1 MSDADPD
8 DGREGRPSDWEEVA
22 AFLERPESHGR
33 TDPVR
38 RIDTHAAVV
47 FLAGPLAYKIKRPVA
62 FPFLDFSTL
71 QRRATACRREI
82 CIDRAIAPAI
92 YRRVVPITRETDGR
106 LAIDGHGTTVEW
118 AVEMNRF
125 DENATLDRLITRGPL
140 DPLFIDDL
148 ADEIAR
154 AQSHARVR
162 EAGPWMADVRGYIEH
177 NRTSF
182 ADRPDLFP
190 PEAVERLHALTV
202 ARWEDAVDLVED
214 RGRLGRVRVGHGD
227 LHCANVAMVDGRPQL
242 FDAIE
247 FDDAIATGDVLY
259 DVGFLVMDL
268 DVRGDR
274 PAGRR
279 LLNRWLQATARVEA
293 SGPSLR
299 DTEEA
304 FLTEVDGLAALPL
317 WLTVRAGLRA
327 KIAAATARHLDGEA
341 RAEQEDLARRFFT
354 AACGYVEPHRP
365 RLIALGGLS
374 GAGKSTLARAIASD
388 VGPAPGAIVLR
399 SDTIRKVIGGVG
411 EFTRLG
417 PEYYTREVSERVY
430 RLLIA
435 AAAATLAAGFSVV
448 TDAVSLHPEER
459 ARFAAIARAAEAN
472 FTGLWL
478 DVDPAVASA
487 RVDRRRDDASD
498 ADSAVV
504 AFQSSRDPG
513 TIDWHKL
520 DSSGPK
526 AVTLAAARAALAADR
541 ALEAGR

>member
-1 MSDADPD
+1 MSDLDDAADPTVS
-8 DGREGRPSDWEEVA
+8 EWEEVA
-22 AFLERPESHGR
+22 GFLACPESHGR
-33 TDPVR
+33 SDPVR

-47 FLAGPLAYKIKRPVA
+47 FLAGPLAYKIKRPVK

-71 QRRATACRREI
+71 ERRATACRREI
-82 CIDRAIAPAI
+82 CIDRAIAPTI
-92 YRRVVPITRETDGR
+92 YRRVVPITREADGR
-106 LAIDGHGTTVEW
+106 LAIGGQGTTVEW

-125 DENATLDRLITRGPL
+125 DENATLDRLTAKGPL

-154 AQSHARVR
+154 AQSHARIR
-162 EAGPWMADVRGYIEH
+162 EAGPWMEDVRGYIEH
-177 NRTSF
+177 NRTAF

-190 PEAVERLHALTV
+190 PEAVERLHALTM
-202 ARWEDAVDLVED
+202 ARWEDAGDLVED

-293 SGPSLR
+293 CGPSLR

-341 RAEQEDLARRFFT
+341 RAEQEALARRFFA
-354 AACGYVEPHRP
+354 AACCYVEPHRP

-417 PEYYTREVSERVY
+417 PEYYTRDVSERVY

-435 AAAATLAAGFSVV
+435 AAAATLASGFSVV

-459 ARFAAIARAAEAN
+459 ARFASIAKAAEAN

-498 ADSAVV
+498 ADAKVV
-504 AFQSSRDPG
+504 AFQSARDPG

-526 AVTLAAARAALAADR
+526 EATLAAARAALAADR
-541 ALEAGR
+541 AIEAER